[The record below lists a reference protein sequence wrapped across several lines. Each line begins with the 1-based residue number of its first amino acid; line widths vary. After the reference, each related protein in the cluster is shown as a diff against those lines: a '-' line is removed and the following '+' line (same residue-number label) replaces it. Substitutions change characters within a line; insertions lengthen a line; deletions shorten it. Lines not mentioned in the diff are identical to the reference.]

1 MEEIVSFINARIL
14 TFVESYHFLL
24 HGTLVVIVDTIPKQ
38 DKVIRAPFTLICTP
52 VWPQMIRAR
61 VVLINAVIQYMFTS
75 GTTHVVGLSVK
86 HLPWLINLSGKV
98 SLVTNIGGY
107 RI

>member
-1 MEEIVSFINARIL
+1 
-14 TFVESYHFLL
+14 
-24 HGTLVVIVDTIPKQ
+24 
-38 DKVIRAPFTLICTP
+38 
-52 VWPQMIRAR
+52 MIRAR